1 MDLHSGSVR
10 MNVTSWHAISWA
22 FRDKTWAMCIS
33 CVSNG
38 FALDGGLT
46 VFGRFAARYRRQAG
60 R

>member
-46 VFGRFAARYRRQAG
+46 VFGRLAARYRR
-60 R
+60 